1 MKKITFFIL
10 ILITVLYDCQNKI
23 LSNKTLIDYY
33 TIISNAERNIV
44 DNKLDSANIQYNTAF
59 KIWNQP
65 HGKDLYNSM
74 IVALKLKD
82 KKFAENTFQRL
93 ICLEYNFSD
102 DFFVKYPALKNIKRQ
117 DCNLKID
124 YAYKKT
130 LDSLFVLDQHYRL
143 LSNRDYKKFQ
153 KEITKSDSITS
164 TRLLKLIEEKGFPNE
179 YNIGLNSVSKDSFF
193 HKFYYIIWHQ
203 LKTNI
208 FSPQVVN
215 FSDELS
221 KALNAGKINPDN
233 FAFLSDLNNGS
244 NRYDSPYFDINSFA
258 KNTNDASGIQPGIN
272 NIEENDCCYV
282 HQWFF
287 PKNRN
292 DKGRDIVAEIN
303 VNRKEIGLSSL
314 DQLLLTRLF
323 YLNNKDYFFPE
334 VKFKIH
340 QFSKQSDVDFF
351 KKHFIKIK

>member
-1 MKKITFFIL
+1 MK
-10 ILITVLYDCQNKI
+10 
-23 LSNKTLIDYY
+23 
-33 TIISNAERNIV
+33 
-44 DNKLDSANIQYNTAF
+44 
-59 KIWNQP
+59 
-65 HGKDLYNSM
+65 
-74 IVALKLKD
+74 
-82 KKFAENTFQRL
+82 
-93 ICLEYNFSD
+93 CLEYDFGDNF
-102 DFFVKYPALKNIKRQ
+102 FIKYTALKNVKRQ
-117 DCNLKID
+117 DCNIKLD

-164 TRLLKLIEEKGFPNE
+164 TRLLKLIQEKGFPNE
-179 YNIGLNSVSKDSFF
+179 YNVGLNSDSKNSFF

-208 FSPQVVN
+208 FNPQVVK
-215 FSDELS
+215 FSEELS
-221 KALNAGKINPDN
+221 KAPNAGKINPDN

-244 NRYDSPYFDINSFA
+244 NRYNSQYFDINSFA
-258 KNTNDASGIQPGIN
+258 KSTDTASGIQPDIKN
-272 NIEENDCCYV
+272 LEENDCCYV
-282 HQWFF
+282 HQWFV

-292 DKGRDIVAEIN
+292 DNGVKIVAEID

-340 QFSKQSDVDFF
+340 QFIKQSDADFF
-351 KKHFIKIK
+351 KKTSH